1 MSLLMRI
8 GQYRRIRDGEAPH
21 HQQYEREQDHKS
33 KEVYRNRFRP
43 CVFRSSHHPGLPDV
57 GIQGYLVHLLPRSFC
72 NELIMLT
79 LHERT
84 MKRS

>member
-1 MSLLMRI
+1 M
-8 GQYRRIRDGEAPH
+8 E
-21 HQQYEREQDHKS
+21 
-33 KEVYRNRFRP
+33 
-43 CVFRSSHHPGLPDV
+43 
-57 GIQGYLVHLLPRSFC
+57 IQVYLVHLLPSSFC

>member
-1 MSLLMRI
+1 VSLLIRI
-8 GQYRRIRDGEAPH
+8 GQYRRIRDGETPH

-33 KEVYRNRFRP
+33 KEME
-43 CVFRSSHHPGLPDV
+43 
-57 GIQGYLVHLLPRSFC
+57 IQGYLVHLLPSSFC